1 MADTQAFKGQ
11 SGSPTPTRD
20 QGKVHGGKSQ
30 AGMNLPQKKTA
41 SGNPS
46 IGPDAHQRLE
56 KAVMEVFSSVD
67 FHEAN
72 MRTVAKKAGVS
83 FSTIYKYYGSK
94 EGLLFSF
101 VDKRLKVLTDRM
113 VDHLQGIENFKDKMR
128 KVFWLQLDYYERN
141 PELGRIIFMTVPLV
155 TWMQDDTFVQHNLIR
170 IFLDTLRQGQREG
183 LLDPK
188 VRAGVLLDVMYGL
201 VQRSFFMWIYR
212 GRRESLASQANELF
226 EMCWRGMSNPERF
239 VEKTN

>member
-1 MADTQAFKGQ
+1 MAGMEARMVLT
-11 SGSPTPTRD
+11 GSLVSAPDHQLERS
-20 QGKVHGGKSQ
+20 GKSQ
-30 AGMNLPQKKTA
+30 TGMTSSPKKT
-41 SGNPS
+41 SGVSAPL
-46 IGPDAHQRLE
+46 GPDAHQRLE
-56 KAVMEVFSSVD
+56 AAVLEVFSSVD

-72 MRTVAKKAGVS
+72 MRTVARKAGVS

-113 VDHLQGIENFKDKMR
+113 VDHLKGIENLKDKMR
-128 KVFWLQLDYYERN
+128 KVFWLQMDYYERN

-155 TWMQDDTFVQHNLIR
+155 TWMQDNTFVQPNLIR
-170 IFLDTLRQGQREG
+170 IFLDTLRQGQKEG
-183 LLDPK
+183 LLNPK
-188 VRAGVLLDVMYGL
+188 VSAGVLLDVMYGL

-212 GRRESLASQANELF
+212 GRKESLTAQANDLF

-239 VEKTN
+239 VEKNP